1 MATTLTRPSRLI
13 PVTVLGHCYISAND
27 DYPTNARLTLLTSP
41 KQPKPDLNMCR
52 TRSITYN
59 CQHSNPVRLSTCRGT
74 YITQATRKRPPRA
87 ACYSAASLAVRSLQ
101 PCGSCQ
107 RAAIEERHTKL
118 ISDLK
123 AADPG
128 SWTPSIELVEAEAE
142 WEIQSFHLTR
152 QYPER
157 RFEKFARP
165 EHGQRATPLRIPGP
179 SPLRQEV
186 QPEDVPEDAHAWTS
200 GGWEADWGSGWP
212 TLGDELA
219 EQEAEKTEDVKAYEA
234 MLASDYLAWAED
246 RPSENFIDGAE
257 IDEQSYE
264 DKEEEE
270 AEADVADVKTAI
282 ADVEELPSDVF
293 DTMSATREA
302 ENIRPAKAITFELR
316 RHPKAM
322 SMRRKAS
329 GEYETDEAKWTCF
342 SLWMMVS

>member
-1 MATTLTRPSRLI
+1 
-13 PVTVLGHCYISAND
+13 
-27 DYPTNARLTLLTSP
+27 
-41 KQPKPDLNMCR
+41 MCR
-52 TRSITYN
+52 TRSITYS

-87 ACYSAASLAVRSLQ
+87 ACHSAASLAVRLLQ
-101 PCGSCQ
+101 PCGPCQ
-107 RAAIEERHTKL
+107 RAEIEERHAKL

-123 AADPG
+123 AVDIE
-128 SWTPSIELVEAEAE
+128 SWNPSIELSEAEAE
-142 WEIQSFHLTR
+142 WEIQSFRLTR

-165 EHGQRATPLRIPGP
+165 EHGQRATPMRIPGP

-186 QPEDVPEDAHAWTS
+186 RPEDVPDDSHAWTS
-200 GGWEADWGSGWP
+200 GGWNADWGSGWP

-219 EQEAEKTEDVKAYEA
+219 EQEAEKPEDIKAYEA

-246 RPSENFIDGAE
+246 RPSENFANGAE
-257 IDEQSYE
+257 VDEQSYE

-270 AEADVADVKTAI
+270 EAETDLADVKH
-282 ADVEELPSDVF
+282 DVVDIEELPSDVS
-293 DTMSATREA
+293 DTMSATREP
-302 ENIRPAKAITFELR
+302 ENVRPAKAITLELR